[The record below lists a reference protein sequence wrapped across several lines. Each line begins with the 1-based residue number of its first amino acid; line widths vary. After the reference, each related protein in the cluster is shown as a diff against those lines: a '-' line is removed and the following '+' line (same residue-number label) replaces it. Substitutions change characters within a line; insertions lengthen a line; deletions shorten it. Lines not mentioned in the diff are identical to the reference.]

1 MMTTRQQSGFGLVE
15 LMISLTLGLLLS
27 AAILQAFL
35 ATRSSYR
42 VQEAISEIQ
51 VTSRY
56 ATHFLGKDIRMAG
69 YMGCASIDGVSPN
82 VIANNIPADVVADP
96 AQAVRGQNNVPA
108 GNALNAVEGTDTLT
122 VRRASARSAQ
132 LTGNM
137 SATNANVQIE
147 TGKVNLVAQD
157 LVYITDCE
165 TTDLFRATAVSK
177 GASKTTIVHA
187 NSGNATNRLS
197 KAFGPDAEI
206 LAFES
211 ANYFVGDTG
220 RTTSDGA
227 PIRALF
233 VQKRALGQAG
243 VLPDPAELVAGVE
256 NMQITYG
263 EDTNGDNNID
273 TYVDADNVVN
283 WARVR
288 SVKIELLVVSN
299 EENVVTQGNA
309 DTAQRITFQG
319 QPVVNNDGRYR
330 RSFISV
336 FAIRNR
342 VP

>member
-1 MMTTRQQSGFGLVE
+1 MMTMRQQSGFGLVE

-69 YMGCASIDGVSPN
+69 YIGCASIDGVSPS
-82 VIANNIPADVVADP
+82 VIANNVPADVVADP
-96 AQAVRGQNNVPA
+96 AQAVFGQNDLAA
-108 GNALNAVEGTDTLT
+108 GNALNAIEGTDSL
-122 VRRASARSAQ
+122 VIRRAASRAAQ
-132 LTGNM
+132 LTDNM
-137 SATNANVQIE
+137 AATNSNVQIE
-147 TGKVNLVAQD
+147 SDKIRLVAQD

-165 TTDLFRATAVSK
+165 TTDLFRATAVAD
-177 GASKTTIVHA
+177 GVNKTTITHA

-197 KAFGPDAEI
+197 KAYGPDAEI

-211 ANYFVGDTG
+211 ASYFVGDTG
-220 RTTSDGA
+220 RTTGDGA
-227 PIRALF
+227 PIHALF
-233 VQKRALGQAG
+233 VQKRSTGQAG

-288 SVKIELLVVSN
+288 SVKIELLVVSD
-299 EENVVTQGNA
+299 EENVVAQGNA
-309 DTAQRITFQG
+309 DTAQRVTFQG